1 MHFGENQLSRSLI
14 GLSPLP
20 TGHPPSFQP
29 WWVRASTPSYR
40 RFTLPMGR
48 SLRFGSRTCDSFAL
62 FGLAFATAAPHGLTS
77 PHIANSQAHS
87 SKGTQSRREQALKTL
102 LRLVG
107 TRFQVLFHSP
117 PGVLF
122 TFPSRYL
129 SAIGH
134 QRVFRL
140 SRWSCQIHSGF
151 LGPRATWDPSRQSM
165 QFRLRG
171 RYPLCRP
178 FRMAFAYHIDF
189 LLSDRS
195 PERSKRSLNPGT
207 ATAGAYHAVSVWPL
221 PVSLATTPGIT
232 VVFSSCGY

>member
-14 GLSPLP
+14 GLSPLS

-29 WWVRASTPSYR
+29 RWVRASTPSYR
-40 RFTLPMGR
+40 RFTLPMDR
-48 SLRFGSRTCDSFAL
+48 SLRFGSRTRDSIAL

-87 SKGTQSRREQALKTL
+87 SKGTLSRREQALKTL
-102 LRLVG
+102 QRLVG

-122 TFPSRYL
+122 IFPSRYL

-140 SRWSCQIHSGF
+140 SGWSRQIHSRF
-151 LGPRATWDPSRQSM
+151 LGPRATWDPLRQSA

-178 FRMAFAYHIDF
+178 FRMAFAYHADF
-189 LLSDRS
+189 LLSVS
-195 PERSKRSLNPGT
+195 SAELTERSLDPAT
-207 ATAGAYHAVSVWPL
+207 ATPAGYHAV
-221 PVSLATTPGIT
+221 T
-232 VVFSSCGY
+232 V